1 MIKEVK
7 RRNKRRSQQDNF
19 KQIDPVISKGLEGGN
34 YKPLSENDIEKI
46 YNTALDVLENLGVGN
61 PLPELVE
68 AATKQACIINNEG
81 RLCFPRSLVEDVIAR
96 TKRDFVLYGRNPKH
110 DIELSGNKVNLFG
123 AGEAVSVLDL
133 GAKKYRPSTINDVYD
148 VARMVDYLDNI
159 HSYSRFV
166 VPTELSEDLFVA
178 DINTAYA
185 SLVGTQKHTALTF
198 SDGNHVKPT
207 LEMLDIIAGGEG
219 KFIKRPFCHGGG
231 CTIVSPLQ
239 YGTDNCE
246 VAVASLE
253 LNAPIWVV
261 IAPQSGATAPAALA
275 GCLVQSLAETLAS
288 LLLIDLIKPG
298 HPVIF
303 GPWPFVTDLR
313 TGAFSGGGGE
323 EAIMSAASAQ
333 ITNYCGLV
341 SSVGAG
347 MTDAKSPDAQ
357 SGYEKGIS
365 IVMAALAGCNNVSES
380 SGMMA
385 SLMGCSYESLVI
397 DNEMLGM
404 VMRVVRG
411 IEVNDDTLS
420 YDVIKKTIK
429 GEGHFLRSSQTLSL
443 MKTEYLYPNLA
454 DRSRQEEWED
464 EGSPDMRKRAE
475 LYARKILNT
484 HYPVYIDD
492 LTDKIIRERFPI
504 KIPRKI
510 IKPDTDRF

>member
-1 MIKEVK
+1 MITEVK
-7 RRNKRRSQQDNF
+7 RRNKRKNHQDDF
-19 KQIDPVISKGLEGGN
+19 KQIDPVISKGMEGGS
-34 YKPLSENDIEKI
+34 YKPLSDNDIKKI
-46 YNTALDVLENLGVGN
+46 YSTALEVLENLGVGN
-61 PLPELVE
+61 PLPELLD
-68 AATKQACIINNEG
+68 AAINQGCKVNDEG
-81 RLCFPRSLVEDVIAR
+81 RLCFPKSLVEDVISRAGR
-96 TKRDFVLYGRNPKH
+96 NFTLYGRDPKY

-148 VARMVDYLDNI
+148 IARMVDYLDNI

-166 VPTELSEDLFVA
+166 VPTELSEDLLVA

-185 SLVGTQKHTALTF
+185 SLMGTQKHTALTF
-198 SDGNHVKPT
+198 SDGKNVKPT

-219 KFIKRPFCHGGG
+219 EFIKRPFCHGGG

-246 VAVASLE
+246 VALASLQ

-275 GCLVQSLAETLAS
+275 GCLVQALAETLAS

-357 SGYEKGIS
+357 AGYEKGIS

-443 MKTEYLYPNLA
+443 MKTEYLYPKLA
-454 DRSRQEEWED
+454 DRSRQEEWEV

-475 LYARKILNT
+475 LHARKILNS

-492 LTDKIIRERFPI
+492 ETDKKIRHRFPI
-504 KIPRKI
+504 KITKNI
-510 IKPDTDRF
+510 IKPDANRF

>member
-1 MIKEVK
+1 MVAA
-7 RRNKRRSQQDNF
+7 
-19 KQIDPVISKGLEGGN
+19 
-34 YKPLSENDIEKI
+34 
-46 YNTALDVLENLGVGN
+46 AL
-61 PLPELVE
+61 
-68 AATKQACIINNEG
+68 
-81 RLCFPRSLVEDVIAR
+81 
-96 TKRDFVLYGRNPKH
+96 
-110 DIELSGNKVNLFG
+110 LF
-123 AGEAVSVLDL
+123 
-133 GAKKYRPSTINDVYD
+133 R
-148 VARMVDYLDNI
+148 
-159 HSYSRFV
+159 
-166 VPTELSEDLFVA
+166 
-178 DINTAYA
+178 
-185 SLVGTQKHTALTF
+185 
-198 SDGNHVKPT
+198 
-207 LEMLDIIAGGEG
+207 
-219 KFIKRPFCHGGG
+219 
-231 CTIVSPLQ
+231 PLQ

-246 VAVASLE
+246 VAVASLQ

-333 ITNYCGLV
+333 ITNHYGLV

-357 SGYEKGIS
+357 AGYEKGIS

-404 VMRVVRG
+404 VMRAVRG

-420 YDVIKKTIK
+420 YSEIETIQ
-429 GEGHFLRSSQTLSL
+429 GEGHFFKISS
-443 MKTEYLYPNLA
+443 N
-454 DRSRQEEWED
+454 
-464 EGSPDMRKRAE
+464 
-475 LYARKILNT
+475 
-484 HYPVYIDD
+484 
-492 LTDKIIRERFPI
+492 PI
-504 KIPRKI
+504 
-510 IKPDTDRF
+510 TYEN

>member
-1 MIKEVK
+1 MITGIK
-7 RRNKRRSQQDNF
+7 RKNKRRGSQQIIE
-19 KQIDPVISKGLEGGN
+19 QLDPVISKGMEGGK
-34 YKPLSENDIEKI
+34 YKPLTENDIKKI
-46 YNTALDVLENLGVGN
+46 HSTALDVLQNLGVGN
-61 PLPELVE
+61 PLPELIE
-68 AATKQACIINNEG
+68 AALRQGCSVNENG
-81 RLCFPRSLVEDVIAR
+81 RLCFPKSLVEDVISRAG
-96 TKRDFVLYGRNPKH
+96 RDFVLYGRDPKH
-110 DIELSGNKVNLFG
+110 DIDLSGNKVNLFG

-133 GAKKYRPSTINDVYD
+133 GASKYRPSTINDVYD

-166 VPTELSEDLFVA
+166 VPTELSEDLYVA

-185 SLVGTQKHTALTF
+185 SIAGTKKHTALTF
-198 SDGNHVKPT
+198 SD
-207 LEMLDIIAGGEG
+207 
-219 KFIKRPFCHGGG
+219 
-231 CTIVSPLQ
+231 
-239 YGTDNCE
+239 CE
-246 VAVASLE
+246 VAVASLQ

-333 ITNYCGLV
+333 ITNHYGLV

-357 SGYEKGIS
+357 AGYEKGIS

-404 VMRVVRG
+404 VMRAVRG

-420 YDVIKKTIK
+420 YSEIEKTIQ
-429 GEGHFLRSSQTLSL
+429 GEGHFLRSPQTLSL

-454 DRSRQEEWED
+454 DRSRQEEWES

-475 LYARKILNT
+475 NYARKILNT
-484 HYPVYIDD
+484 HYPVYIDEK
-492 LTDKIIRERFPI
+492 TDQKIRDKFPI
-504 KIPRKI
+504 KISKDI
-510 IKPDTDRF
+510 IKPNSNRF

>member
-1 MIKEVK
+1 MITGIK
-7 RRNKRRSQQDNF
+7 RKNKRRGSQQIIE
-19 KQIDPVISKGLEGGN
+19 QLDPVISKGMEGGK
-34 YKPLSENDIEKI
+34 YKPLTETDIKKI
-46 YNTALDVLENLGVGN
+46 HSTALDVLQNLGVGN
-61 PLPELVE
+61 PLPELLE
-68 AATKQACIINNEG
+68 AALRQGCSVNENG
-81 RLCFPRSLVEDVIAR
+81 RLCFPKSLVEDVISRAG
-96 TKRDFVLYGRNPKH
+96 RDFVLYGRDPKH
-110 DIELSGNKVNLFG
+110 DIDLSGNKVNLFG

-133 GAKKYRPSTINDVYD
+133 GASKYRPSTINDVYD

-166 VPTELSEDLFVA
+166 VPTELSEDLYVA

-185 SLVGTQKHTALTF
+185 SIAGTKKHTALTF
-198 SDGNHVKPT
+198 SDGKHVKPT

-219 KFIKRPFCHGGG
+219 QFVKRPFCHGGG

-246 VAVASLE
+246 VAVASLQ

-333 ITNYCGLV
+333 ITNHYGLV

-357 SGYEKGIS
+357 AGYEKGIS

-404 VMRVVRG
+404 VMRAVRG

-420 YDVIKKTIK
+420 YSEIEKTIQ
-429 GEGHFLRSSQTLSL
+429 GEGHFLRSPQTLSL

-454 DRSRQEEWED
+454 DRSRQEEWES
-464 EGSPDMRKRAE
+464 EGSPDMRKSAE
-475 LYARKILNT
+475 NYARKILNS
-484 HYPVYIDD
+484 HYPVYIDEK
-492 LTDKIIRERFPI
+492 TDQKIRDKFPI
-504 KIPRKI
+504 KISKDI
-510 IKPDTDRF
+510 IKPKSNRF